1 MIGKMLKMK
10 QIQIVK
16 KGGAESL
23 QSVEAPIPE
32 PGQGQLRIKVEA
44 AGVNFA
50 DVMMR
55 LGLYPDAPKLPAVP
69 GYEVAGVVDGVGP
82 GAAPEWL
89 EKPVLAMCNFG
100 GYSEY
105 VCLDEGLVYE
115 RAEHITAV
123 EGAALLVNYLTAWQM
138 VKVLA
143 PVSAGDVV
151 LVQSAAGG
159 VGQAAVQLCLLAGAR
174 VFASASPGKHEYL
187 RSQGI
192 EFVFDSHR
200 RSFSTAVR
208 AAAGGH
214 GVDIAL
220 EPRNGPWIM
229 ESYDSMAK
237 CGRLV
242 VFGFSHAAVGQRSG
256 MLSSLKTLAAIP
268 WLKLNPIRLMNDN
281 KSIAGVNL
289 GRMWDMGHKT
299 RKWVE
304 DLLLLL
310 ESGKITPVI
319 DRVLPFSRAAEAHQR
334 LENRLN
340 VGKVILVPDTEF
352 KEEDS

>member
-1 MIGKMLKMK
+1 MK
-10 QIQIVK
+10 QVMIVG
-16 KGGAESL
+16 KGGPEKL
-23 QSVEAPIPE
+23 QVRETDLPLPR
-32 PGQGQLRIKVEA
+32 PGQMRIRVQA

-69 GYEVAGVVDGVGP
+69 GYEVAGVVDLIGDGVS
-82 GAAPEWL
+82 AEWL

-105 VCLDEGLVYE
+105 VCLDEAMV
-115 RAEHITAV
+115 HIRPPQV
-123 EGAALLVNYLTAWQM
+123 SPVQGAAMLVNYLTAWQM
-138 VKVLA
+138 VRVMA
-143 PVSAGDVV
+143 PAGQGDLV

-159 VGQAAVQLCLLAGAR
+159 VGQALIQLCALSGAR
-174 VFASASPGKHEYL
+174 VVGSASSSKHEFL
-187 RSQGI
+187 RQQGVD
-192 EFVFDSHR
+192 FVFDSR
-200 RSFSTAVR
+200 RRDFATAVR
-208 AAAGGH
+208 AATGGH

-229 ESYDSMAK
+229 ESYDSLAK

-242 VFGFSHAAVGQRSG
+242 LFGFSNAATGSSSG
-256 MLSSLKTLAAIP
+256 VLSSLKTLAAVP

-299 RKWVE
+299 GKWVE
-304 DLLLLL
+304 DLLVLL
-310 ESGKITPVI
+310 ESGKIDPVI
-319 DRVLPFSRAAEAHQR
+319 DVVLPFSSAAEAHQR

-340 VGKVILVPDTEF
+340 VGKIILVPDTEDG
-352 KEEDS
+352 ETAS